1 MRDGP
6 TENLKKNR
14 GMKCRG
20 YDQVRT
26 GLAVAVGVLAI
37 SLSGVA
43 YADEQPAAPEKQD
56 QKPKAAEPAKEA
68 APAAPATDAPSA
80 ADAEPAP
87 AADLKQP
94 PEWHRARMRLSGSMC
109 MSCLKALQ
117 DEFLKI
123 PGVQAIKLRRE
134 KSSSFELYSPE
145 LSVWADCIIVY
156 DQKRAPLAGLRSV
169 MKQEGYYPYQVNDKP
184 LDHSPSEADAKF

>member
-1 MRDGP
+1 LA
-6 TENLKKNR
+6 ENG

-20 YDQVRT
+20 YNQV
-26 GLAVAVGVLAI
+26 VANVAIRVIVLSIGVLAI
-37 SLSGVA
+37 GLSSTT
-43 YADEQPAAPEKQD
+43 YADERPAAAEKQEE
-56 QKPKAAEPAKEA
+56 KPKAAEPAKDASAAAPATAGSSATDAQA
-68 APAAPATDAPSA
+68 APAADP
-80 ADAEPAP
+80 
-87 AADLKQP
+87 KQS

-117 DEFLKI
+117 DEFMKL

-134 KSSSFELYSPE
+134 KSNAFELYSPE

-169 MKQEGYYPYQVNDKP
+169 MKQEGYYPYQINDKP